1 MNALRNFD
9 SSLFWLINS
18 HHSSWGD
25 ALYFFITNLGNGWII
40 APALVLLIVI
50 KIPRR
55 RLRSALLLSAMG
67 MLSAG
72 LTNSAA
78 KSAVN
83 RPRPLV
89 YFAQAGNGAPGRAA
103 SDIHIVGKAW
113 KTRSFPSG
121 HTETAFSAATVLG
134 LLFGGWYWLAYL
146 AAALVGYSRVYAGV
160 HFPLDVAAGAII
172 GTAVTAAWVL
182 WYRARPGRDSRSSDT
197 DKTPAPAGPPDTPP
211 PARP

>member
-1 MNALRNFD
+1 MKSLHHLD
-9 SSLFWLINS
+9 SALFWLINS

-25 ALYFFITNLGNGWII
+25 ALYLFITNLGNGWVV
-40 APALVLLIVI
+40 APALVVLIVI
-50 KIPRR
+50 KVPRR
-55 RLRSALLLSAMG
+55 RLASALLLSAMG

-72 LTNSAA
+72 LTNNAV
-78 KSAVN
+78 KSAVH

-89 YFAQAGNGAPGRAA
+89 YFAQAGNTVPGRAA

-134 LLFGGWYWLAYL
+134 MLFGGWYWLAYL

-160 HFPLDVAAGAII
+160 HFPLDVAAGALI
-172 GTAVTAAWVL
+172 GTAVTAAWVM
-182 WYRARPGRDSRSSDT
+182 WYRVRQVPGSRSSDT
-197 DKTPAPAGPPDTPP
+197 DKTPAPAGPPDTSP